1 MKNFDELLN
10 RAKSKPTK
18 NVVLVCAED
27 LEALK
32 ALSKASEEGF
42 ANPVLVGNKEE
53 IKKNLEIVGKEFDI
67 IEAENPQEAAE
78 KGVRLVS
85 SGAAD
90 LLMKGKIKTSEL
102 LKAVLNNDW
111 GLKTG
116 NLLSHVAV
124 VETPYLDRLL
134 LISDGGMIIHPDLT
148 QKVQI
153 IYNAIE
159 VAKNL
164 EIKTPKVALLAA
176 VEVVNPDMPE
186 TIDAAILTQMNKRGQ
201 IKGCIVDGPLA
212 LDNAI
217 SEQAAKIKN
226 INSEVAGK
234 ADILI
239 VPDIHSGNLLGKSA
253 VYFSGGNVAGIVV
266 GAKAPVVLVSRA
278 DNDQSKLAAL
288 ALGVLN
294 S

>member
-1 MKNFDELLN
+1 M
-10 RAKSKPTK
+10 
-18 NVVLVCAED
+18 
-27 LEALK
+27 
-32 ALSKASEEGF
+32 
-42 ANPVLVGNKEE
+42 
-53 IKKNLEIVGKEFDI
+53 EIVGKEFDI
-67 IEAENPQEAAE
+67 IEAETPQEAAE

-134 LISDGGMIIHPDLT
+134 LISDGGMIIHPDLM

-153 IYNAIE
+153 IYNALE

-186 TIDAAILTQMNKRGQ
+186 TVDAAILTQMNKRGQ

-217 SEQAAKIKN
+217 NEQAAKIKN

-266 GAKAPVVLVSRA
+266 GAKAPIVLVSRA

>member
-1 MKNFDELLN
+1 MKNFEELLN

-32 ALSKASEEGF
+32 ALSKANEEGV
-42 ANPVLVGNKEE
+42 ANPVLVGNKEV
-53 IKKNLEIVGKEFDI
+53 IKKNLEIVGKDFDI
-67 IEAENPQEAAE
+67 IEAETPQESAE

-85 SGAAD
+85 SGAGD

-134 LISDGGMIIHPDLT
+134 IISDGGMIIKPDLT

-153 IYNAIE
+153 IYNALE
-159 VAKNL
+159 VAKNM
-164 EIKTPKVALLAA
+164 EIQTPKVAILAA
-176 VEVVNPDMPE
+176 VEVVNPNMPE
-186 TIDAAILTQMNKRGQ
+186 TMDAAILTQMNKRGQ

-217 SEQAAKIKN
+217 NEQAAKIKN

-253 VYFSGGNVAGIVV
+253 VYLAGGNVAGIVV

-278 DNDQSKLAAL
+278 DNDQSKLAAVT
-288 ALGVLN
+288 LGVLN

>member
-1 MKNFDELLN
+1 MKNFEELLN

-32 ALSKASEEGF
+32 ALSKANEEGF

-116 NLLSHVAV
+116 NLLSHVAL

-153 IYNAIE
+153 IYNAVE
-159 VAKNL
+159 VAKSL

-201 IKGCIVDGPLA
+201 IKDCIVDGPLA

>member
-1 MKNFDELLN
+1 
-10 RAKSKPTK
+10 
-18 NVVLVCAED
+18 
-27 LEALK
+27 
-32 ALSKASEEGF
+32 
-42 ANPVLVGNKEE
+42 
-53 IKKNLEIVGKEFDI
+53 
-67 IEAENPQEAAE
+67 
-78 KGVRLVS
+78 
-85 SGAAD
+85 
-90 LLMKGKIKTSEL
+90 
-102 LKAVLNNDW
+102 
-111 GLKTG
+111 
-116 NLLSHVAV
+116 LLSHVAL

-153 IYNAIE
+153 IYNALE

-176 VEVVNPDMPE
+176 AEVVNPDMPE
-186 TIDAAILTQMNKRGQ
+186 TIDAAILTQMNKRDQ

-266 GAKAPVVLVSRA
+266 GAKAPIVLVSRA